1 MLAVQIEYDGV
12 KSEEFIFPLDENK
25 KYGVLSD

>member
-1 MLAVQIEYDGV
+1 MLADQIEYDGV

-25 KYGVLSD
+25 KIWCPL